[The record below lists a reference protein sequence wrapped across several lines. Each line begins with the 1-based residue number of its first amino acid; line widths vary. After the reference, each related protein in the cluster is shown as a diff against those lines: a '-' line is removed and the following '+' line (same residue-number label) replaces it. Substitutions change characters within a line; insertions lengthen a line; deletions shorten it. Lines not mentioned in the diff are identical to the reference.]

1 MLSTHFFADPQFLE
15 LLEFWHESL
24 GGRPV
29 PDWSGDMAVFPPGVL
44 PNLIVSDRRSGEAVY
59 HYVGAECV
67 RRWGSDPTGKVAY
80 GNVLTGAHARYLRSL
95 GRDVMTRRAPVF
107 STAVYQPDAAS
118 MLMTGRLHTPL
129 TYQGSREP
137 CILLTLQLFTGS
149 ERDLQT
155 IGISG
160 VVDEIRRYVIA
171 DVPTLCTRLAEARRS
186 YQIARHTHR
195 RTLVQDIDAVL
206 GELSG
211 GALVSL
217 PCWDDPG
224 DAAAGGAA

>member
-1 MLSTHFFADPQFLE
+1 
-15 LLEFWHESL
+15 
-24 GGRPV
+24 
-29 PDWSGDMAVFPPGVL
+29 MAVFPSCP
-44 PNLIVSDRRSGEAVY
+44 PPRSSEPDRRSEAVAY
-59 HYVGAECV
+59 LYVGAECV

-149 ERDLQT
+149 
-155 IGISG
+155 
-160 VVDEIRRYVIA
+160 
-171 DVPTLCTRLAEARRS
+171 
-186 YQIARHTHR
+186 HR
-195 RTLVQDIDAVL
+195 
-206 GELSG
+206 
-211 GALVSL
+211 
-217 PCWDDPG
+217 
-224 DAAAGGAA
+224 